1 MARSIEQIQ
10 AEIIQAKEADSDLD
24 VLNSTSRVAIW
35 RLITFVIAAAIS
47 TLEKLFDLH
56 KQETDTRISLLKP
69 HTARWYREKTMAF
82 QYGFPLVRDADY
94 YDNSKVT
101 PEQIQNSKI
110 IKYAAVTESED
121 ESRLIV
127 KIATETAGDLGP
139 ITDAQKLIFEAYI
152 SEIRDAGVSID
163 VINFLPDRLF
173 LAIDIYRDPLLL
185 DAQGNS
191 ILNGGKP
198 VEEAIRQYLR
208 EMPFNGE
215 LILAS
220 LVDKLQLVPGVKI
233 PHILSAQ
240 SSWVDGAP
248 GNYGTPK
255 EIIVRHTPLSGY
267 FEIKDF
273 SKINY
278 VVQNRL

>member
-24 VLNSTSRVAIW
+24 VLNSTSRVAVW

-82 QYGFPLVRDADY
+82 QYGFPLVRDTDY
-94 YDNSKVT
+94 YDNSKVAQ
-101 PEQIQNSKI
+101 ELVQNSKI
-110 IKYAAVTESED
+110 IKYAAVTEADDNS
-121 ESRLIV
+121 SRLII
-127 KIATETAGDLGP
+127 KIATETAGDLGR
-139 ITDAQKLIFEAYI
+139 ITDAQKLVFEAYI
-152 SEIRDAGVSID
+152 AEIRDAGVSID

-173 LAIDIYRDPLLL
+173 LAMDIYRNPLLI
-185 DAQGNS
+185 DADGNS

-198 VEEAIRQYLR
+198 IEEAIKQYLR

-215 LILAS
+215 LVLAS
-220 LVDKLQLVPGVKI
+220 LVDKLQSVPGVRI

-240 SSWVDGAP
+240 SSWVDGDP
-248 GNYGTPK
+248 GNYGAVR
-255 EIIVRHTPLSGY
+255 EITVRHTPLSGY

-273 SKINY
+273 SKIKY
-278 VVQNRL
+278 VV